1 MSKKQTT
8 VQEKTSADSKAIG
21 FEYQYFYFLYQLLQ
35 LQTGQTVG
43 YEVKDDVHID
53 KADGGQILV
62 QLKHSVETRA
72 DDHIINLTEKD
83 EDLWKTVSNWISI
96 INDPVEKRSSLESQL
111 EFINKTD
118 FQLVTNKSNST
129 SNQFIT
135 KLEAYQ
141 SGKLSIVDMKAY
153 LKELSIPKKGKDS
166 SKVDTYISTLIN
178 QDEKW
183 LENFLNKLRIEHN
196 KDDLINRIKLRIKE
210 KNVKSS
216 RIDDVFAS
224 VNSRL
229 KEITYENIKNR
240 KKVNFTFDE
249 YDKHFTRLFEWG
261 RSIKLPIILGDKQV
275 TLPENPQNYTFIKQL
290 LDVQILSK
298 YDTDFEENL
307 VNTFTS
313 KFEMHNHLLRW
324 LQDSEI
330 TEDVIREFNEETK
343 SQWATIYNSTY
354 SKLKRK
360 LRGMSIEEV
369 DNDELLDLA
378 NECYFETLKLKLF
391 IDDTP
396 INTTMS
402 NGQFYLLSDIP
413 AIGWDYRWKE
423 RFTK

>member
-53 KADGGQILV
+53 KPDGDQILV

-72 DDHIINLTEKD
+72 DGNIINLTEKD
-83 EDLWKTVSNWISI
+83 EDLWKTISNWISI
-96 INDPVEKRSSLESQL
+96 INDPAEKRLSLESQL

-118 FQLVTNKSNST
+118 FQLVTNKSNSIT
-129 SNQFIT
+129 NLFIT
-135 KLEAYQ
+135 KLEEYQ
-141 SGKLSIVDMKAY
+141 SGKLSLVEMKAY
-153 LKELSIPKKGKDS
+153 LKVLSNPKKGKES
-166 SKVDTYISTLIN
+166 SKVDTYISTLEN

-183 LENFLNKLRIEHN
+183 LESFLNKLRIEHN

-216 RIDDVFAS
+216 RIDDVFVA

-229 KEITYENIKNR
+229 KEIIYEDIKAG
-240 KKVNFTFDE
+240 KKVKFTFDE
-249 YDKHFTRLFEWG
+249 YDKHFTRLFELG
-261 RSIKLPIILGDKQV
+261 RSIKLPIILSNKRV
-275 TLPENPQNYTFIKQL
+275 PLPENPQDYTVIKQL

-298 YDTDFEENL
+298 YDADYEENL
-307 VNTFTS
+307 VNIFTS
-313 KFEMHNHLLRW
+313 KYEMHNHLLRW
-324 LQDSEI
+324 LQNSEI
-330 TEDVIREFNEETK
+330 TEDVKREFDEETK
-343 SQWATIYNSTY
+343 SQWTTIFNSTY

-360 LRGMSIEEV
+360 LRGMSIEEI

-378 NECYFETLKLKLF
+378 SQCYFETLKLKLS

-402 NGQFYLLSDIP
+402 YGQLYLLSDIP
-413 AIGWDYRWKE
+413 VIGWDYRWKE
-423 RFTK
+423 RFAK

>member
-53 KADGGQILV
+53 KPDGEQILV
-62 QLKHSVETRA
+62 QLKHSIETKA
-72 DDHIINLTEKD
+72 DGHIVNLTEKD

-96 INDPVEKRSSLESQL
+96 INDPAENRTSLESQL
-111 EFINKTD
+111 EFINKTE
-118 FQLVTNKSNST
+118 FQLVTNKSNSS

-135 KLEAYQ
+135 KLGEYQ
-141 SGKLSIVDMKAY
+141 NGNLTLADMKAY
-153 LKELSIPKKGKDS
+153 LKMLCIPKKGKDS
-166 SKVDTYISTLIN
+166 SKVDTYISTLEN
-178 QDEKW
+178 QEEKW

-229 KEITYENIKNR
+229 KELIYKDIKAG
-240 KKVNFTFDE
+240 KKVKFTFDE
-249 YDKHFTRLFEWG
+249 YDKHFTRLFELG
-261 RSIKLPIILGDKQV
+261 RSIKLPIILGNKSV
-275 TLPENPQNYTFIKQL
+275 PLPENPQDHTFIKQL
-290 LDVQILSK
+290 LDIQILSRH
-298 YDTDFEENL
+298 DTDYEENL
-307 VNTFTS
+307 VNFFTS
-313 KFEMHNHLLRW
+313 KYEMHNHLLRW
-324 LQDSEI
+324 IQQSEI
-330 TEDVIREFNEETK
+330 TEDVKREFDEETK
-343 SQWATIYNSTY
+343 SQWTTIFNSTY

-360 LRGMSIEEV
+360 LRGMSIEEI
-369 DNDELLDLA
+369 DKDKLLDLA
-378 NECYFETLKLKLF
+378 SQCYFETLKIKLSL
-391 IDDTP
+391 DDTP
-396 INTTMS
+396 INTSMS

-413 AIGWDYRWKE
+413 VIGWDYCWKE
-423 RFTK
+423 RYAK